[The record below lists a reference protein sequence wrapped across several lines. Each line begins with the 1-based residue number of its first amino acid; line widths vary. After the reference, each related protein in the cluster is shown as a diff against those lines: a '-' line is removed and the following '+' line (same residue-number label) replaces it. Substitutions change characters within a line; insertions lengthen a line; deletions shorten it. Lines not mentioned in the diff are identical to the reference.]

1 MKQTNTKGFMMKQT
15 NKQTNYPMDQES
27 VAGSVIQA
35 TGTVEFEDGLW
46 IGNHLKAR
54 NGLQRVRTIPGFDQ
68 GRCAHLGSFRGRLNS
83 NLPGS
88 AWLLGDEPGG
98 GFESRQLRC

>member
-1 MKQTNTKGFMMKQT
+1 M
-15 NKQTNYPMDQES
+15 NKSYRITTPINRES

-54 NGLQRVRTIPGFDQ
+54 NGLQRFRTIPEAQPRVVRTPRF
-68 GRCAHLGSFRGRLNS
+68 LRG
-83 NLPGS
+83 PT
-88 AWLLGDEPGG
+88 E
-98 GFESRQLRC
+98 F

>member
-1 MKQTNTKGFMMKQT
+1 M
-15 NKQTNYPMDQES
+15 E
-27 VAGSVIQA
+27 GSVIQA

-46 IGNHLKAR
+46 IGNHLRLEMACR
-54 NGLQRVRTIPGFDQ
+54 GSALYLGLNQ
-68 GRCAHLGSFRGRLNS
+68 GRCAHPGSSGGRLNS

-88 AWLLGDEPGG
+88 AWLLGDEPGA

>member
-1 MKQTNTKGFMMKQT
+1 MAKKGTFHNGRIIMIPKAYVTNR
-15 NKQTNYPMDQES
+15 ES

-54 NGLQRVRTIPGFDQ
+54 NGLQRVRTIPGV
-68 GRCAHLGSFRGRLNS
+68 
-83 NLPGS
+83 
-88 AWLLGDEPGG
+88 
-98 GFESRQLRC
+98 

>member
-1 MKQTNTKGFMMKQT
+1 MHR
-15 NKQTNYPMDQES
+15 ES

-54 NGLQRVRTIPGFDQ
+54 NGLQRGLTRGS
-68 GRCAHLGSFRGRLNS
+68 AHTRSSGGRLNS

-88 AWLLGDEPGG
+88 AWLLGDEPGVG
-98 GFESRQLRC
+98 VESRQLRC